1 MAPLYQRSCVA
12 CVGRSALSLYDTRA
26 TSKLGPSATLRIS
39 RSSMGVNAP
48 ARASLSPEGS
58 YIACIMNQSVNVY
71 DFRKSSA
78 SRHVACAPPLVK
90 IPFIAEQKP
99 LSVCWMP
106 TTCGFSIACGNS
118 TGDISVHEVSCAGG
132 RHTGTL
138 FNQLR
143 AACCALAS
151 VEDGIASQNA
161 TGVVNYH
168 SGRRQQGNG
177 DGVGQGG
184 QDSVCRLQ

>member
-1 MAPLYQRSCVA
+1 
-12 CVGRSALSLYDTRA
+12 
-26 TSKLGPSATLRIS
+26 
-39 RSSMGVNAP
+39 
-48 ARASLSPEGS
+48 
-58 YIACIMNQSVNVY
+58 
-71 DFRKSSA
+71 
-78 SRHVACAPPLVK
+78 
-90 IPFIAEQKP
+90 
-99 LSVCWMP
+99 
-106 TTCGFSIACGNS
+106 
-118 TGDISVHEVSCAGG
+118 
-132 RHTGTL
+132 L

-177 DGVGQGG
+177 GEIGQGG